1 MLSRCFNPSKSFTS
15 KLPNLCTLKTF
26 RSVHL
31 LLSGKA
37 KPHWNVMQHASKCN
51 LCLHRFMVYK
61 SRPSFDF
68 VYLSPPTIKMTYTS
82 ASNTGLPGNVVEPLP
97 GNLLCIGATLI
108 SDILCGKNDGR
119 LVLEFWRPPFSR
131 IFQDFHGSCNLGK
144 AHDYMLTQM
153 ASPEF
158 EEISGYSSTSLSLLG
173 NLMRIKQNSYKVLE
187 FLVFRLLEHCYPN
200 QWWRNPSTRLSNSS
214 KSMAPRRTQYPPAST
229 SWLFRRMPS
238 YLPNPWRKDGHA
250 KVFSAT
256 QDVSVFWLPNVQK
269 PQKPHTPTA
278 TWRMKDESQG
288 AEGTSISFCS
298 GEVRHLQ
305 TWFKCSVTASIP
317 SLPHW
322 EKLLKLFWICVFN
335 SFCSSALEKCGSDHR
350 SNFWLT
356 CA

>member
-1 MLSRCFNPSKSFTS
+1 MPRKSPWINLDIISSSNLLVLDAFKMLSRCFNPSKSFTS

-131 IFQDFHGSCNLGK
+131 IFQDFRGSLQLG
-144 AHDYMLTQM
+144 
-153 ASPEF
+153 E
-158 EEISGYSSTSLSLLG
+158 
-173 NLMRIKQNSYKVLE
+173 
-187 FLVFRLLEHCYPN
+187 
-200 QWWRNPSTRLSNSS
+200 STRLHADPNG
-214 KSMAPRRTQYPPAST
+214 KSRVWRNQ
-229 SWLFRRMPS
+229 WL
-238 YLPNPWRKDGHA
+238 
-250 KVFSAT
+250 
-256 QDVSVFWLPNVQK
+256 Q
-269 PQKPHTPTA
+269 
-278 TWRMKDESQG
+278 
-288 AEGTSISFCS
+288 
-298 GEVRHLQ
+298 
-305 TWFKCSVTASIP
+305 
-317 SLPHW
+317 
-322 EKLLKLFWICVFN
+322 
-335 SFCSSALEKCGSDHR
+335 
-350 SNFWLT
+350 
-356 CA
+356 